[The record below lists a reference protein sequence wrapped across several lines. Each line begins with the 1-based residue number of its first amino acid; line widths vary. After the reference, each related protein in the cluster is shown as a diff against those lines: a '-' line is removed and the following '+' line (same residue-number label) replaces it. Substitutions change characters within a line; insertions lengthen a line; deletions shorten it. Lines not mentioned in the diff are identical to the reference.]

1 MKNRFFGNIMLVP
14 LLLLL
19 TLAFAAVGVLAA
31 VSLFVKKI
39 DSEKILYPI
48 DLFTRLSDW
57 IYKD

>member
-1 MKNRFFGNIMLVP
+1 MVIP

-19 TLAFAAVGVLAA
+19 TIAFAAVGVLAA
-31 VSLFVKKI
+31 VSLFIKKI

-48 DLFTRLSDW
+48 DLFTRLSNW